1 MTLSNLPEGSLKLLA
16 PALAAWAMTAVV
28 LLQLWRYSRAALR
41 LRLHHFLAAPAG
53 EQSHTVLVTDIP
65 SIAAGRVS
73 DRVPAKAASLARS
86 ASGAGAAALNA
97 AGAEAEGGVAA
108 DGSSARGAQVPSP
121 PDRWAEAAA
130 ALAAAAGAPAERADA
145 LVAGAF
151 AEIFGPGEVVA
162 ARAARDASAVE
173 PLLARHAAAA
183 QALGDL
189 VDDAVSKRRR
199 GKPVGGKKVTVIGA
213 RLGAWGRAKYGV
225 GVSKVDAYEHYPALL
240 EHLKVWVFVFGGW
253 VLGRFGGVVGLV

>member
-16 PALAAWAMTAVV
+16 PALAAWAMTAAV

-53 EQSHTVLVTDIP
+53 AQSHTVLVTDIP
-65 SIAAGRVS
+65 GVAAGRAA
-73 DRVPAKAASLARS
+73 AKAASLARA
-86 ASGAGAAALNA
+86 ASGAGAAALKV
-97 AGAEAEGGVAA
+97 AGVETEGGVAA
-108 DGSSARGAQVPSP
+108 DGSSVRGAQVPSP
-121 PDRWAEAAA
+121 PDRWAEASA
-130 ALAAAAGAPAERADA
+130 ALEAAAGAPAERADA
-145 LVAGAF
+145 LVAGVF
-151 AEIFGPGEVVA
+151 AEIFGAGEVVA

-189 VDDAVSKRRR
+189 VDDAVSRRRR
-199 GKPVGGKKVTVIGA
+199 GKPVEGKKVTVVGA

-240 EHLKVWVFVFGGW
+240 EHLKVCVWFGGGL
-253 VLGRFGGVVGLV
+253 VGGFGGLNA